1 MDQLRRET
9 QPPAGTPP
17 SPVPQY
23 WNPDADQYERVQGAH
38 GAPRAILYG
47 PNGQPIS
54 SANRLPVEA
63 TVTGEVSVTGTT
75 VEIGGVQFRLVN
87 GERLVGKASQRPSAS
102 AASAALFEGVY
113 YHAHDTGE
121 LWQCTG
127 STWRFLGVA

>member
-54 SANRLPVEA
+54 STNRLPVDADISDRPTRKLGEISVVGQSVPLRGLA
-63 TVTGEVSVTGTT
+63 SERPAASASNKGYTYWAIDTGEVFVS
-75 VEIGGVQFRLVN
+75 
-87 GERLVGKASQRPSAS
+87 
-102 AASAALFEGVY
+102 
-113 YHAHDTGE
+113 
-121 LWQCTG
+121 TG
-127 STWRFLGVA
+127 STWRKLGDA